1 MKPRLQAAR
10 RRTEKTLPAS
20 WPTSAQPFGPPIRLL
35 HTIADH
41 GLFPKMILAHRLP
54 KTEAREI
61 SGLSIEGSAI
71 RLCRC
76 CVGVPGGMIGP
87 PLGARIWIAAGVT
100 NLRRGFTGLSAA
112 VQTVLEQDSFVAT
125 YCISAGVATSLTCCS
140 GMAMACLC
148 FRNPHRL
155 QPKL

>member
-20 WPTSAQPFGPPIRLL
+20 WPTSAPPFGPPIRLL

-61 SGLSIEGSAI
+61 SGLKLRAEKRKTEMGFVSQQEKQN
-71 RLCRC
+71 R
-76 CVGVPGGMIGP
+76 
-87 PLGARIWIAAGVT
+87 ARQQAELLANRARQQAET
-100 NLRRGFTGLSAA
+100 HARKQEL
-112 VQTVLEQDSFVAT
+112 
-125 YCISAGVATSLTCCS
+125 
-140 GMAMACLC
+140 
-148 FRNPHRL
+148 
-155 QPKL
+155 